1 MPTVEEDELKTK
13 ASKKDGFWNF
23 TKDTA
28 SKILG
33 TVKKNKLASFCTGIL
48 LCSPAFPF
56 ALGIIGATIA
66 AQSYKTYEER
76 NPQPKKSSGFWNTLK
91 EAGSRSLQV
100 IRENPWKSFFTS
112 LFLATGFAPIVGVAG
127 VIMAGVFARQVY
139 LVRQDQKEVQESEA
153 VSARTKDTQ
162 ATIRSNERERS
173 HDPYQDFKKGTDITT
188 PLLTPKK
195 RLVKPKE
202 GKQSDPSR

>member
-13 ASKKDGFWNF
+13 APKKDGFWNF

-28 SKILG
+28 SKLWG

-48 LCSPAFPF
+48 LYTPAFPF

-76 NPQPKKSSGFWNTLK
+76 NPQPKKPYGLWNALK
-91 EAGSRSLQV
+91 EARNKSLKV
-100 IRENPWKSFFTS
+100 IKDNPWKSVFTLILLGS
-112 LFLATGFAPIVGVAG
+112 GVAPLAVAAG
-127 VIMAGVFARQVY
+127 VIMAGVFARQLY
-139 LVRQDQKEVQESEA
+139 LARQDQKEVQESEA
-153 VSARTKDTQ
+153 VSARIKDTQ

-173 HDPYQDFKKGTDITT
+173 HDLYQDFKKGSDLTT
-188 PLLTPKK
+188 PLVTPKK

-202 GKQSDPSR
+202 GKKSDPSR